1 MFTISVINTSFFKN
15 LKFGNNVTNNDV
27 ISSKINL
34 FIPAL
39 ENQLVFKFGSFTA
52 FGLAVEQLRL
62 FDTRWQ
68 TVKAEKGE
76 SLRSKTRGLLLVAQ
90 AMVLS
95 HRARFQLIIDFFR
108 VSMHF
113 VFLWNYFWTC
123 SRNFYQRPHT
133 PQSMHLPLFYLP
145 IKTNVNEGVVEG
157 SRLGKK
163 CRKCSHSV
171 ADLKVGHL
179 CNSVK
184 KLCFLY
190 LARTIF

>member
-1 MFTISVINTSFFKN
+1 MQNTLFFKN

-39 ENQLVFKFGSFTA
+39 ENQLAFKFGSSTA
-52 FGLAVEQLRL
+52 FGLAVELLRL

-76 SLRSKTRGLLLVAQ
+76 SLMSKTRGLFLVAQ

-95 HRARFQLIIDFFR
+95 HRARFQLIDFFR

-113 VFLWNYFWTC
+113 VVFLWNYFWTC
-123 SRNFYQRPHT
+123 SRNFCQRPHT
-133 PQSMHLPLFYLP
+133 LQSMHLPLFYLP
-145 IKTNVNEGVVEG
+145 IKTNVNERVVEG
-157 SRLGKK
+157 SRLGEK

-184 KLCFLY
+184 KLCFF
-190 LARTIF
+190 IFS